1 MANWE
6 RLRSDGWLHSGR
18 WLWARALA
26 WLVVLAVISVVAFN
40 LATHLILRAAVALS
54 GDIFTTGAA
63 APLAVRF
70 VAAVI
75 GCAVM
80 IAVYAAAVRLVE
92 RRPVEELDRTPILI
106 ELGYGLL
113 IGGALIGAI
122 VAVNWAAGWVDI
134 HSSPIAHIG
143 EALRQTL
150 RSAVVEEILLRLI
163 VFRLLWR
170 AFGIWPGLLLSAA
183 AFGALHLGNPDVTPF
198 AAISLFAG
206 EGVAVGTYLLTGRIW
221 VPIGFHA
228 GWNFTQGWLFGA
240 VVSGVEGFG
249 GGPLQTRP
257 VAGVDP
263 VLSGGGFGPEGSLA
277 CLLLSLVASGMAM
290 VIAVRRSPAFRD
302 GRRAE

>member
-6 RLRSDGWLHSGR
+6 RLRSDGWLCPGR

-26 WLVVLAVISVVAFN
+26 WLVVLTVVSVLAFN
-40 LATHLILRAAVALS
+40 LASHLILRAGVALS

-70 VAAVI
+70 IAAVI

-80 IAVYAAAVRLVE
+80 VAVYAGAVRPVE
-92 RRPVEELDRTPILI
+92 RRPIEELDRTPILI
-106 ELGYGLL
+106 ELGYGLM
-113 IGGALIGAI
+113 IGGALIGVI
-122 VAVNWAAGWVDI
+122 VAVNWLAGWVTI
-134 HSSPIAHIG
+134 QSSSVTQIG

-240 VVSGVEGFG
+240 LVSGVDGFG

-263 VLSGGGFGPEGSLA
+263 MLSGGGFGPEGSAA
-277 CLLLSLVASGMAM
+277 CLILSLAASVAAM
-290 VIAVRRSPAFRD
+290 VIAVRRSRAFRD
-302 GRRAE
+302 MKSAS